1 MYISINCYSNFLFYF
16 LVFEHNSL
24 SLYPQQIEMVI

>member
-1 MYISINCYSNFLFYF
+1 MYVSINFYSTFLFYF

-24 SLYPQQIEMVI
+24 SVYPQQIEMVI